1 MLNSWGSLR
10 LNPVNNELTLQYV
23 QEALLTPATK
33 LYKTVGFFEKEGAIQ
48 SDDLNAFWD
57 VLISDTQISQ
67 ADGTAAA
74 QYFYSGF
81 LGCGYPASS
90 ARTTKLFYDATKE
103 FLNDLDISEEKRV
116 DLHNALNSYLVH
128 ESTGLVS
135 PTDFANRY
143 FEQEERDSFSDYLE
157 DKNIPS
163 TSFTKDLLHIESSIK
178 TRKISFRKKV
188 NITAPANAFKEL
200 VQIESVNED
209 DQGNEVR
216 WTKILI
222 KDEIISQE

>member
-67 ADGTAAA
+67 ADGKAAA

-116 DLHNALNSYLVH
+116 LGQNAPSDCPADPVRLILTVSSGRPSASYFLDISAPVIVPTTRSVLTMGKLI
-128 ESTGLVS
+128 STAVPLAIAGCACS
-135 PTDFANRY
+135 RISRKSRDF
-143 FEQEERDSFSDYLE
+143 
-157 DKNIPS
+157 
-163 TSFTKDLLHIESSIK
+163 SSM
-178 TRKISFRKKV
+178 
-188 NITAPANAFKEL
+188 
-200 VQIESVNED
+200 
-209 DQGNEVR
+209 
-216 WTKILI
+216 
-222 KDEIISQE
+222 